1 MVIPASKLRFY
12 PIVRALGVEAAAIP
26 QGAQRMVQ
34 AVLHLWRQKEFA
46 HLAQSTPYGTTALLQ
61 NTRVQRF
68 AEWLIDQPF
77 NDAAFWLATAYATW
91 VGDEVRSKQ
100 ALYFTPPKLADRV
113 IDDLVARGASLTEHH
128 WHDPACGGAAFLVP
142 VAKRM
147 AAALAQTGL
156 PSIKILKEIE
166 KQISGTDLNETLLGI
181 STQFLLMALSEH
193 IVASGFTPTFSLTKG
208 DGLLVEA
215 GEKPKAHV
223 VACNPPYRKLNAIE
237 TKKYAAGFGEVI
249 RNQPNIYGLFIRKT
263 MDMVRPGGL
272 ISEAYADLLLEP
284 ESAVVHNRM
293 RPEVVEYLF
302 SRAEENVYTIEAIK
316 KPNSEEI
323 HV

>member
-1 MVIPASKLRFY
+1 MVIPTSKLRFY
-12 PIVRALGVEAAAIP
+12 PIVRALGIEAAALP

-61 NTRVQRF
+61 NTRVERF
-68 AEWLIDQPF
+68 AEWLIAQPF

-100 ALYFTPPKLADRV
+100 TLYFTPPKLADRV

-147 AAALAQTGL
+147 AAELAQAGL
-156 PSIKILKEIE
+156 PSIKILKKVE

-215 GEKPKAHV
+215 GERPKAHV

-272 ISEAYADLLLEP
+272 ISDGR
-284 ESAVVHNRM
+284 AVHAGHNKCGARG
-293 RPEVVEYLF
+293 
-302 SRAEENVYTIEAIK
+302 
-316 KPNSEEI
+316 
-323 HV
+323 